1 MDASPTCGSGRDFAN
16 ALAADRVR
24 QETAGGDCCTVC
36 AECRCARLLT
46 EAGMR
51 PTRQRL
57 ILSELLFANGNR
69 HVTAETLYAEALAAD
84 VYMSRAT
91 VYNTLNHFLQAG
103 LLRRIGPE
111 GSRTSF
117 FDTNTTAHPHY
128 YLHAEGILLDIP
140 ETDLML
146 ENMPQ
151 PLPGHEVS
159 RVDVIIH
166 LRRKRN

>member
-1 MDASPTCGSGRDFAN
+1 
-16 ALAADRVR
+16 
-24 QETAGGDCCTVC
+24 
-36 AECRCARLLT
+36 
-46 EAGMR
+46 MR

-57 ILSELLFANGNR
+57 ILSELLFANGDR
-69 HVTAETLYAEALAAD
+69 HVTAEVLYAEALAAD

-91 VYNTLNHFLQAG
+91 VYNTLNQFTQAG

-117 FDTNTTAHPHY
+117 FDTNTTVHPHY
-128 YLHAEGILLDIP
+128 YVHGEGILFDVP
-140 ETDLML
+140 ETDLAF
-146 ENMPQ
+146 EKIPE

-166 LRRKRN
+166 LRRKPG